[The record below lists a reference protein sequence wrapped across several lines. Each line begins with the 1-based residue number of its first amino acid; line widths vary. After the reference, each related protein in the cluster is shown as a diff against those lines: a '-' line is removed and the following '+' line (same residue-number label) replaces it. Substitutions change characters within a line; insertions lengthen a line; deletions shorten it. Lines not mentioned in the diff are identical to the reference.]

1 MSHSDTEEP
10 GRTSKAMADVI
21 ISSPLVKSFLAGS
34 LSGTCST
41 LLFQPLDLLKTRLQQ
56 PPAAGCVAA
65 FVNTPLRQYFP
76 NEQAYPEVR
85 LRGPAC
91 SSTLLTLSR
100 TRKSSVFGKA
110 RFLPLSAVFPESGS
124 ISAPFISSRPASMC
138 EARACVLCCSL
149 DSPSP
154 GQAMFLGASA
164 RSIAG
169 VVLLPVTVIKTRF
182 ESEVYHYRSMSE
194 ATRDIY
200 RTHGM
205 RGLYSGLI
213 PTLIRDAPYSGIY
226 LVFYVQAKRFVP
238 QSVQQEGSGGQLV
251 AANFTCGLVAG
262 LLASVVTQPA
272 DVIKTHMQLSPAKF
286 SSILATVL
294 LVAREEG
301 VVGYFRGL
309 VPRMLRR
316 TLVTAMAWSFY
327 EQVTKGFVKK

>member
-1 MSHSDTEEP
+1 MSHSDTEES

-56 PPAAGCVAA
+56 PPAAGETSRAGMFKHIAHVIK
-65 FVNTPLRQYFP
+65 
-76 NEQAYPEVR
+76 NE
-85 LRGPAC
+85 
-91 SSTLLTLSR
+91 
-100 TRKSSVFGKA
+100 KVFGLWKGTVPSIV
-110 RFLPLSAVFPESGS
+110 RCVPGVGLYFCTLHFLKTSLH
-124 ISAPFISSRPASMC
+124 
-138 EARACVLCCSL
+138 L

>member
-1 MSHSDTEEP
+1 MSHSDTEER
-10 GRTSKAMADVI
+10 GHTSKSMADVI

-56 PPAAGCVAA
+56 PQAAGETSRAGMFKHIVHVIKNEKVLGLWKGTVPSIVRCVPG
-65 FVNTPLRQYFP
+65 VGLYF
-76 NEQAYPEVR
+76 
-85 LRGPAC
+85 C
-91 SSTLLTLSR
+91 TLH
-100 TRKSSVFGKA
+100 
-110 RFLPLSAVFPESGS
+110 FLKTSLH
-124 ISAPFISSRPASMC
+124 
-138 EARACVLCCSL
+138 L

-238 QSVQQEGSGGQLV
+238 ERVKEGRHLV
-251 AANFTCGLVAG
+251 AANFTCGVVAG
-262 LLASVVTQPA
+262 LLASLVTQPA

-286 SSILATVL
+286 SSIATTVL
-294 LVAREEG
+294 LIAKEEG
-301 VVGYFRGL
+301 VAGYFRGL

>member
-1 MSHSDTEEP
+1 MSHSDTEERP
-10 GRTSKAMADVI
+10 SKSMADVV

-56 PPAAGCVAA
+56 PQAAGETSRAGMFKHIVH
-65 FVNTPLRQYFP
+65 VIK
-76 NEQAYPEVR
+76 NE
-85 LRGPAC
+85 
-91 SSTLLTLSR
+91 
-100 TRKSSVFGKA
+100 KVFGLWKGTVPSIV
-110 RFLPLSAVFPESGS
+110 RCVPGVGLYFCTLHFLKTSLH
-124 ISAPFISSRPASMC
+124 
-138 EARACVLCCSL
+138 L

-154 GQAMFLGASA
+154 GEAMFLGASA

-238 QSVQQEGSGGQLV
+238 ERMKEGNSQLV
-251 AANFTCGLVAG
+251 AANFTCGVVAG

-272 DVIKTHMQLSPAKF
+272 DVIKTHMQLAPEKF
-286 SSILATVL
+286 RSILTTVL

-327 EQVTKGFVKK
+327 EQVTKGFIKK

>member
-1 MSHSDTEEP
+1 MSQSDTGE
-10 GRTSKAMADVI
+10 RSASKSMADVI

-56 PPAAGCVAA
+56 PQAAGEMSRAGMLKHVIHVVKNEKVLGLWKGTVPSIVRCVPG
-65 FVNTPLRQYFP
+65 VGLYFCTLHFLKTSLHMDNP
-76 NEQAYPEVR
+76 N
-85 LRGPAC
+85 
-91 SSTLLTLSR
+91 SS
-100 TRKSSVFGKA
+100 
-110 RFLPLSAVFPESGS
+110 
-124 ISAPFISSRPASMC
+124 
-138 EARACVLCCSL
+138 
-149 DSPSP
+149 
-154 GQAMFLGASA
+154 QAMFLGASA

-182 ESEVYHYRSMSE
+182 ESEVYHYRTMSE

-200 RTHGM
+200 RTHGI

-226 LVFYVQAKRFVP
+226 LVFYVQAKHFVP
-238 QSVQQEGSGGQLV
+238 ESVTEGSHV
-251 AANFTCGLVAG
+251 MATNFACGVVAG

-272 DVIKTHMQLSPAKF
+272 DVIKTHMQLSPGKFQSITTTILLIAK
-286 SSILATVL
+286 
-294 LVAREEG
+294 EEG

-327 EQVTKGFVKK
+327 EQVTKGFIKK

>member
-1 MSHSDTEEP
+1 MSHSDTEER
-10 GRTSKAMADVI
+10 GHTSKSMADVI

-56 PPAAGCVAA
+56 PQAAGETSRAGMFKHIVH
-65 FVNTPLRQYFP
+65 VIK
-76 NEQAYPEVR
+76 NE
-85 LRGPAC
+85 
-91 SSTLLTLSR
+91 
-100 TRKSSVFGKA
+100 KVFGLWKGTVPSIV
-110 RFLPLSAVFPESGS
+110 RCVPGVGLYFCTLHFLKT
-124 ISAPFISSRPASMC
+124 
-138 EARACVLCCSL
+138 SL
-149 DSPSP
+149 HLDNPSP

-182 ESEVYHYRSMSE
+182 ESEVYHYRSMNE

-200 RTHGM
+200 RTHGV

-226 LVFYVQAKRFVP
+226 LVFYVQAKLFVP
-238 QSVQQEGSGGQLV
+238 ERVKEGSHLV
-251 AANFTCGLVAG
+251 AANFACGIVAG
-262 LLASVVTQPA
+262 LLASLVTQPA
-272 DVIKTHMQLSPAKF
+272 DVIKTHMQLSPGKF
-286 SSILATVL
+286 SSIATTVL
-294 LVAREEG
+294 LIAKEEG
-301 VVGYFRGL
+301 VAGYFRGL

-327 EQVTKGFVKK
+327 EQVTKGFIKK

>member
-1 MSHSDTEEP
+1 MSHSDTEKP

-56 PPAAGCVAA
+56 PPAAGE
-65 FVNTPLRQYFP
+65 TLRAGMFKHIAHVIK
-76 NEQAYPEVR
+76 NE
-85 LRGPAC
+85 
-91 SSTLLTLSR
+91 
-100 TRKSSVFGKA
+100 KVFGLWKGTVPSIV
-110 RFLPLSAVFPESGS
+110 RCVPGVGLYFCILHFLKTSLH
-124 ISAPFISSRPASMC
+124 
-138 EARACVLCCSL
+138 L
-149 DSPSP
+149 DSTSP

-200 RTHGM
+200 KTHGM

-301 VVGYFRGL
+301 MVGYFRGL

-327 EQVTKGFVKK
+327 EQATAS